1 MQRKRFSK
9 VADIG
14 ELQLKKKPKPNKNK
28 QKTVSIEGGYF
39 GNFGK

>member
-14 ELQLKKKPKPNKNK
+14 ELQLKKTPDQTKTNKK
-28 QKTVSIEGGYF
+28 QYP
-39 GNFGK
+39 